1 MEEKHSSATHVV
13 VLQNLQKV
21 GEEHAFGCK
30 PVFIK
35 EQVRECLHCS
45 VHSSILCVLQG
56 VMLALDDTPHSSAY
70 QSRVTNDD
78 IIMMYATVDNTKRKI
93 GTLKSPLSKK
103 QPEGEEIK
111 DFESDMKIAAWE
123 ENSMILVLK
132 RLPKY

>member
-1 MEEKHSSATHVV
+1 VEKKHFSATHVV
-13 VLQNLQKV
+13 VLQNPQKV
-21 GEEHAFGCK
+21 EEHAFGCE

-35 EQVRECLHCS
+35 ELVHKCLHCS

-56 VMLALDDTPHSSAY
+56 VILALDDTPHSSAY

-103 QPEGEEIK
+103 RPEGEETK
-111 DFESDMKIAAWE
+111 DFEIDIKRAAQDG
-123 ENSMILVLK
+123 NSMILVLK